1 MYAYIYEVFVKF
13 CCVLH
18 SFLDLLYRGQSNLF
32 KQVFKAIT
40 FIMISSALKEGT
52 NFQKVMQVN
61 QKQNVANKIKEEIIY
76 STLNKRG

>member
-1 MYAYIYEVFVKF
+1 
-13 CCVLH
+13 
-18 SFLDLLYRGQSNLF
+18 
-32 KQVFKAIT
+32 
-40 FIMISSALKEGT
+40 MISSALKEGT